1 MSLPR
6 SGNSCLQLQWSVT
19 EKRFHVFVTTFK
31 KANGRRQEE
40 CQSSA
45 SRKSIT
51 SPLVFLRRFLLPA
64 CLVKRALMMNSSY
77 PPFDSTSL
85 ARNVKPFD
93 KIRKGDCESDDDDV
107 LEFLGHYK
115 TFTMPTKGNINSILS
130 ELKHQELIQRP
141 RYVAQCWVPVLAELK
156 QYPQFSSPTG
166 LDDFFSAQMPSA
178 KKTARMLQSQPVNEA
193 ESQCLD
199 YLKKFIRSLDAPALG
214 TLLKFTTG
222 SDIQP
227 ERLEVSFTSMDG
239 YLRRPIA
246 HTCGLLLELPRTYRS
261 YNELTEEFT
270 SLLREKGA
278 WGFNI
283 V

>member
-1 MSLPR
+1 
-6 SGNSCLQLQWSVT
+6 
-19 EKRFHVFVTTFK
+19 
-31 KANGRRQEE
+31 
-40 CQSSA
+40 
-45 SRKSIT
+45 
-51 SPLVFLRRFLLPA
+51 
-64 CLVKRALMMNSSY
+64 
-77 PPFDSTSL
+77 
-85 ARNVKPFD
+85 
-93 KIRKGDCESDDDDV
+93 
-107 LEFLGHYK
+107 
-115 TFTMPTKGNINSILS
+115 
-130 ELKHQELIQRP
+130 
-141 RYVAQCWVPVLAELK
+141 
-156 QYPQFSSPTG
+156 
-166 LDDFFSAQMPSA
+166 MPSA

-270 SLLREKGA
+270 SLLPGKRSMGIQHCLISGTRRCLRACYFRVRIVNREHLIHVSRRSK
-278 WGFNI
+278 
-283 V
+283 VLL

>member
-1 MSLPR
+1 
-6 SGNSCLQLQWSVT
+6 
-19 EKRFHVFVTTFK
+19 
-31 KANGRRQEE
+31 
-40 CQSSA
+40 
-45 SRKSIT
+45 
-51 SPLVFLRRFLLPA
+51 
-64 CLVKRALMMNSSY
+64 
-77 PPFDSTSL
+77 
-85 ARNVKPFD
+85 
-93 KIRKGDCESDDDDV
+93 
-107 LEFLGHYK
+107 
-115 TFTMPTKGNINSILS
+115 
-130 ELKHQELIQRP
+130 
-141 RYVAQCWVPVLAELK
+141 
-156 QYPQFSSPTG
+156 
-166 LDDFFSAQMPSA
+166 MPSA

-283 V
+283 VWLVVPEDACGLVISVFGSWTVNIWYMLVGEAKFCCSSC